1 MRIPS
6 STGIAGWV
14 LVTGQPIVIDDL
26 QQDPRFAR
34 QAAERTGYVP
44 TGPDGRAARERRDD
58 RSASS
63 RCSTAPRTERSR
75 SGEIDLLILFAN
87 QAAIGLDLLQ
97 TARRARAVAE
107 QGEGGRGR
115 GRPARGAAR
124 AHGGRVPRHCGCSR
138 RSRRCSQR
146 LPTQVVDEQAPERR
160 RGARRRLFRAHRRAK
175 ELGLDVREVSLR
187 RRASPGPSS
196 RWPSKSGARRPRSLL
211 FTSVMSTSTLS
222 RQLRARPAEP

>member
-44 TGPDGRAARERRDD
+44 QGLMAVPLANGDTMLGVLQVLD
-58 RSASS
+58 RSKDRAFSL
-63 RCSTAPRTERSR
+63 
-75 SGEIDLLILFAN
+75 GEIDLLIMFAN

-107 QGEGGRGR
+107 QGEGGAAVVARIAALLEHTEDECRG
-115 GRPARGAAR
+115 PAAARGAR
-124 AHGGRVPRHCGCSR
+124 AGAEAAPDAIDR
-138 RSRRCSQR
+138 RAG
-146 LPTQVVDEQAPERR
+146 PGRR
-160 RGARRRLFRAHRRAK
+160 RGARRRLSRAK
-175 ELGLDVREVSLR
+175 RGAKDLGLDVREVSLD
-187 RRASPGPSS
+187 AE
-196 RWPSKSGARRPRSLL
+196 L
-211 FTSVMSTSTLS
+211 
-222 RQLRARPAEP
+222 LRAREPVALEVRAVVLVRCLDVGDVTGLLNFSGPLSR